1 MASGATQTPIRT
13 AGSAGPAARVAW
25 YRFRATF
32 GRRWPGY
39 LALAV
44 LIGMVGGVALGS
56 VTAARRTDAS
66 YPKFLASTNPSD
78 LVVEPFTKTNYS
90 PGFLRQLARLPH
102 VKGVA
107 AAVPLTAAT
116 LTPGGNLG
124 TVLLAHVQ
132 LAGTLSGA
140 GGLYSAQ
147 DRMTI
152 VAGRRADPARPDE
165 VVATPVAVALLHL
178 HVGSRVRVALISNS
192 NGGLAGRANLTVVGI
207 GVLNTQVLQD
217 SIDSGRTGFLVGTP
231 ALTREFASCCA
242 SGMTVGLRLDGGG
255 RYDTA
260 VGQEYQQLVATSP
273 YISSSGSELYV
284 YVTAAIEAQAQRA
297 IRPEAIALAVF
308 GLIAG
313 LAALII
319 GTQSIARQLRAGADD
334 AGALRAIGAG
344 PAMIMADGLPGIMAA
359 VAAGALLAVA
369 VAVALSPFSL
379 FGPVREVDPGRG
391 IYLDWAVLG
400 LGALGLVLLLGGMA
414 AVIAYRQVP
423 HRLAAREHA
432 GGRRPAAVRTLAAAG
447 FPVPAVEGLR
457 LALDP
462 GRGRTAVP
470 VRSVL
475 AGAVLAMTVVSAT
488 LTFGASLTT
497 LVSHP
502 ALYGWNFSYALYA
515 VQGWGSVPV
524 TWAGPLLARDPAVAA
539 TTGVDFVTVQIDGQT
554 VPALVAPTRP
564 AVGPHILSGHGLD
577 GSHELVL
584 GPATLAQ
591 LRQRVGGMVTL
602 ASGSFHV
609 RLKIAGTATMPAIGS
624 VLTVHTSMS
633 TGALFSTAIL
643 PSGAGSS
650 PFGPLLSGP
659 NAILIRLRPGV
670 SQAAGLRAMQAI
682 SRQLTGTLNS
692 PRVEAASGG
701 LSVADTVDLLGAQRP
716 AEIVNYRTMGAMPA
730 VLAGGLAAGA
740 VAALGLTLVASVRRR
755 RRDFALLKTLGFTR
769 GQLAGAVAW
778 QSSAIALTGLVIG
791 VPVGIVAGRW
801 LWLAF
806 ANQLSAVP
814 DPVVPAASIGLAA
827 LAALVLANLVAALPG
842 RAAARTRAGPLLR
855 AE

>member
-1 MASGATQTPIRT
+1 M
-13 AGSAGPAARVAW
+13 AW

-66 YPKFLASTNPSD
+66 YPKFLARTNPSD

-90 PGFLRQLARLPH
+90 PSFLRQLARLPH

-132 LAGTLSGA
+132 LAGTLAGA
-140 GGLYSAQ
+140 DGLYSAQ

-178 HVGSRVRVALISNS
+178 HVGSQVRVGLISNS
-192 NGGLAGRANLTVVGI
+192 NAGGLYGRADLTVVGI

-319 GTQSIARQLRAGADD
+319 GTQSMARQLRAGADD

-344 PAMIMADGLPGIMAA
+344 PTMIMADGLPGIVAA
-359 VAAGALLAVA
+359 VAAGALLAVG

-379 FGPVREVDPGRG
+379 FGPVRAVEPGRG
-391 IYLDWAVLG
+391 IYLDWPVLG

-423 HRLAAREHA
+423 HRLAAREHT
-432 GGRRPAAVRTLAAAG
+432 GDRRPVAVWRVAAARL
-447 FPVPAVEGLR
+447 PVPAVEGLR
-457 LALDP
+457 LALAP

-475 AGAVLAMTVVSAT
+475 TGAVLAMTVVSAT
-488 LTFGASLTT
+488 LTFGASLST

-524 TWAGPLLARDPAVAA
+524 RWAGPLLARDPAVAA

-554 VPALVAPTRP
+554 VPAMVAPTRP

-591 LRQRVGGMVTL
+591 LRQRVGGTVTL

-643 PSGAGSS
+643 PEGAGSG

-670 SQAAGLRAMQAI
+670 SQAAGLRSMQAM

-692 PRVEAASGG
+692 PRLEAASGG
-701 LSVADTVDLLGAQRP
+701 LSVADTVDLLSAQRP
-716 AEIVNYRTMGAMPA
+716 AEIVNYRAMGAMPA

-778 QSSAIALTGLVIG
+778 QSSAIAVIGLVIG
-791 VPVGIVAGRW
+791 VPAGVAAGRW

-827 LAALVLANLVAALPG
+827 LAALIVANLVAALPG
-842 RAAARTRAGPLLR
+842 RTAARTRAALLLR

>member
-1 MASGATQTPIRT
+1 MASGATQSPSRT
-13 AGSAGPAARVAW
+13 AGPTARVAW

-32 GRRWPGY
+32 LRRWPGY

-44 LIGMVGGVALGS
+44 LIGLAGGVALGS

-78 LVVEPFTKTNYS
+78 LVVQPFTRTNYS

-102 VKGVA
+102 VSGVA

-132 LAGTLSGA
+132 LVGTLAGA

-147 DRMTI
+147 DRMTL
-152 VAGRRADPARPDE
+152 VAGRRADPAHPDE

-178 HVGSRVRVALISNS
+178 HVGSQVRVGLIGNS
-192 NGGLAGRANLTVVGI
+192 AVSRRADLTVVGI

-217 SIDSGRTGFLVGTP
+217 SVDSGRTGFLVGTP
-231 ALTREFASCCA
+231 ALTREFAACCA

-260 VGQEYQQLVATSP
+260 VGQEYEQLVATSP
-273 YISSSGSELYV
+273 YISRSGSELYI

-319 GTQSIARQLRAGADD
+319 GTQSMARQLRAGADD

-344 PAMIMADGLPGIMAA
+344 PTMIMADGLPGIVAA
-359 VAAGALLAVA
+359 VAAGALLAVG

-379 FGPVREVDPGRG
+379 FGPVREVEPGRG

-400 LGALGLVLLLGGMA
+400 LGALGLVLLLGGVA

-423 HRLAAREHA
+423 HRLAAREQTA
-432 GGRRPAAVRTLAAAG
+432 DRRPAAVRTVAAARL
-447 FPVPAVEGLR
+447 PVPAVEGLR

-475 AGAVLAMTVVSAT
+475 AGAVLAMTVISAT
-488 LTFGASLTT
+488 LTFGSSLTT

-524 TWAGPLLARDPAVAA
+524 KWAGPLLARDPAVAA

-554 VPALVAPTRP
+554 VPALAAPTRP
-564 AVGPHILSGHGLD
+564 TVGPHILSGHGLD

-591 LRQRVGGMVTL
+591 LRQRVGDTVTL

-609 RLKIAGTATMPAIGS
+609 RLTIAGTATMPAIGG
-624 VLTVHTSMS
+624 VLSVHTSMS

-643 PSGAGSS
+643 PGGAGSG

-670 SQAAGLRAMQAI
+670 SQAAGLRSMQAI

-701 LSVADTVDLLGAQRP
+701 FSVADAVDLLGAQRP

-769 GQLAGAVAW
+769 RQLAGAVAW

-791 VPVGIVAGRW
+791 VPLGVAAGRW

-842 RAAARTRAGPLLR
+842 RAAACTPPGLLLR
-855 AE
+855 TE